1 VVACAKVADG
11 VRVDHGSDGT
21 YAARDCAMSA
31 KVATDKVEDL
41 IFYGFMCWLFESVSC
56 LMLKEETKMDR
67 RNLEIH

>member
-1 VVACAKVADG
+1 MVACAKVADG

-41 IFYGFMCWLFESVSC
+41 IFMDLCVGC
-56 LMLKEETKMDR
+56 LRVLVV
-67 RNLEIH
+67 